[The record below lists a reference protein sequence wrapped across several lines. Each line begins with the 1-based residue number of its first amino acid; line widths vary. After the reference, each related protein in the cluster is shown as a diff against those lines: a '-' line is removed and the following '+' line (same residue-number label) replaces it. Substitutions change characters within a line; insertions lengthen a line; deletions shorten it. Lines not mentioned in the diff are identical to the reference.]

1 MIKSV
6 MIGTFVAILLVSGF
20 LAMRKTN
27 NLGDFFLGGRKIG
40 PWMSAFAYGTTYF
53 SAVIFVG
60 YAGKIGWGF
69 GISGLWIGIGNAV
82 IGSYLAWK
90 LLAKPTREMTEKLGV
105 MTMPEFLQARYDSH
119 ALKIFA
125 AVIIFIFL
133 VPYSASVFMGLSY
146 VFEQVFHINY
156 DYALIAMTVITAAY
170 LLMGGYRAVAI
181 TDFIQGIVMLF
192 GIGVLLYYVF
202 GNPAVGG
209 FSQVLPK
216 LSQIS
221 PDLAVPIP
229 TGQKAIALFSVV
241 LLTSLGPWGLP
252 QMIQKFYAI
261 KDKEKIKAATVIST
275 AFCFIIGI
283 GAYGVGAVSHLYFEQ
298 LPVDPATGKATVDLL
313 VPQIL
318 QTALPEFAAILILL
332 LVLSASMST
341 LSSLVLV
348 SSSSITID
356 LLKGYIK
363 PNMGKKEELGIMR
376 SLCLLFIAL
385 SAVLA
390 LLKPTII
397 LTLMALSWGTVA
409 GVFLGP
415 YLWGLFWPGTTKMGA
430 WGGALGGLITGLG
443 YAWFHN
449 FDASFVTIGGALAML
464 LSLAIVPVVS
474 VFTES
479 FSREHLQK
487 VFVEQTETR

>member
-1 MIKSV
+1 MAKFV
-6 MIGTFVAILLVSGF
+6 MLGTFVAILLVCGLF
-20 LAMRKTN
+20 AMKKTK
-27 NLGDFFLGGRKIG
+27 NLDDFFLGGRKIG
-40 PWMSAFAYGTTYF
+40 PWMSAFAFGTTYF

-60 YAGKIGWGF
+60 YAGKMGWSF
-69 GISGLWIGIGNAV
+69 GISSIWVGIGNAL

-90 LLAKPTREMTEKLGV
+90 LLAKPTREMTEKLGA
-105 MTMPEFLQARYDSH
+105 MTMPELLQARYDSH

-125 AVIIFIFL
+125 ALVIFVFL
-133 VPYSASVFMGLSY
+133 VPYSASVFMGLGY
-146 VFEQVFHINY
+146 VFEQVFQINY
-156 DYALIAMTVITAAY
+156 NYILIAMTVITAIY

-181 TDFIQGIVMLF
+181 TDFIQGLVMLF
-192 GIGVLLYYVF
+192 GVAVLVYYVF

-209 FSQVLPK
+209 FAQVLPR
-216 LSQIS
+216 LAQID
-221 PDLAVPIP
+221 PELTNFFPK
-229 TGQKAIALFSVV
+229 GQNGVALLSVV
-241 LLTSLGPWGLP
+241 LLTSLGTWGLP
-252 QMIQKFYAI
+252 QMVQKFYAI

-275 AFCFIIGI
+275 LFCLIIGL
-283 GAYGVGAVSHLYFEQ
+283 GAYGVGAMSHLYFTE

-318 QTALPEFAAILILL
+318 NTALPDLAAVLILL

-341 LSSLVLV
+341 LASLVLV

-356 LLKGYIK
+356 LLKGYLK
-363 PNMGKKEELGIMR
+363 PQMKKNEELFIMR
-376 SLCLLFIAL
+376 GFCLLFIVL

-430 WGGALGGLITGLG
+430 WSGALVGLFFSLG
-443 YAWFHN
+443 FSWYHH
-449 FDASFVTIGGALAML
+449 FDAVFVPTGGALAML
-464 LSLAIVPVVS
+464 LSLAVVPVVS
-474 VFTES
+474 LLTEG
-479 FSREHLQK
+479 FSPEHLNK
-487 VFVEQTETR
+487 VFVEQSEIK

>member
-1 MIKSV
+1 MIKF
-6 MIGTFVAILLVSGF
+6 MMLGTFVAILLASGF
-20 LAMRKTN
+20 FAMQKTK

-60 YAGKIGWGF
+60 YAGKIGWSF

-82 IGSYLAWK
+82 IGSYLAWR

-119 ALKIFA
+119 ALKIFSA
-125 AVIIFIFL
+125 LIIFIFF

-146 VFEQVFHINY
+146 VFEEVFQINY
-156 DYALIAMTVITAAY
+156 NFVLMMITVITAAY
-170 LLMGGYRAVAI
+170 LLMGGYRAIAL
-181 TDFIQGIVMLF
+181 TDFIQGLVMLF
-192 GIGVLLYYVF
+192 GIAVLIYYVF
-202 GNPAVGG
+202 GHPVVGG
-209 FSQVLPK
+209 FAQVIPRLT
-216 LSQIS
+216 QIGPELGS
-221 PDLAVPIP
+221 FFPV
-229 TGQKAIALFSVV
+229 GQKGVALFSVV

-252 QMIQKFYAI
+252 QMVQKFYAI

-275 AFCFIIGI
+275 VFCFVIGL
-283 GAYGVGAVSHLYFEQ
+283 GAYGAGAMSHLYFQQ

-313 VPQIL
+313 VPKIL
-318 QTALPEFAAILILL
+318 ETALPELAAILILL

-356 LLKGYIK
+356 LLKGYLQ
-363 PNMGKKEELGIMR
+363 PEMGKKEELLLMR
-376 SLCLLFIAL
+376 GFCLLFIVL

-415 YLWGLFWPGTTKMGA
+415 YLWGLFWPGTTKVGA
-430 WGGALGGLITGLG
+430 WCGALGGLLISLG
-443 YAWFHN
+443 FSWYHH
-449 FDASFVTIGGALAML
+449 FDAVFVPIGGALAML
-464 LSLAIVPVVS
+464 LSLAIVPAVS
-474 VFTES
+474 SVTER
-479 FSREHLQK
+479 FSQEHLQK
-487 VFVEQTETR
+487 VFVQQTESR